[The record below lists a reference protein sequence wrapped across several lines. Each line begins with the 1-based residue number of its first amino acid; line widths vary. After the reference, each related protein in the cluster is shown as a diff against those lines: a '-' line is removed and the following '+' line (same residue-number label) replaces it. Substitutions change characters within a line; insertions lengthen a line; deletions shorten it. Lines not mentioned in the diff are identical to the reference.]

1 MDNVFMAK
9 LNENTLKTIPT
20 DVMVYK
26 HSTCTHTHTQTFTHM
41 PLLDIHHYTQQDLWQ
56 FRMTCHSLDCF
67 HLATLKAARLV
78 MKGAAAPSTLC

>member
-26 HSTCTHTHTQTFTHM
+26 HSTCTHTHTHSDFHTHATFR
-41 PLLDIHHYTQQDLWQ
+41 YT
-56 FRMTCHSLDCF
+56 SL
-67 HLATLKAARLV
+67 HAAGFV
-78 MKGAAAPSTLC
+78 AV